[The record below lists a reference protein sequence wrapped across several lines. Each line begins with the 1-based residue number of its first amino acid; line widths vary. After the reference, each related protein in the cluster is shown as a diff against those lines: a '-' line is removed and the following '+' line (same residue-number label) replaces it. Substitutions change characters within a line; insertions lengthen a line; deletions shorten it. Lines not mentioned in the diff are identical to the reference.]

1 MLICRFFLC
10 SILSIMTLE
19 KETFFILWACY
30 NFDWFGRGF
39 ILWYLD
45 WMDAREP
52 DLIVPFYLEIFIE
65 CFYDFPFIVQCWK
78 GSSSDSLRVGKY
90 SSRLILVITRDL
102 VQDVV
107 VLIIG
112 FFLTYQYKRLA
123 IVLFKKRLNLLEV
136 EVILKFN
143 TLILQVLLEV
153 HYRRGFEVG
162 AENVNYF
169 ISVAILLVFLLM
181 VVSPFN
187 LGVRFH
193 LSVDIV

>member
-1 MLICRFFLC
+1 
-10 SILSIMTLE
+10 
-19 KETFFILWACY
+19 
-30 NFDWFGRGF
+30 
-39 ILWYLD
+39 
-45 WMDAREP
+45 MDAREL
-52 DLIVPFYLEIFIE
+52 DLIVPFYLEILIE
-65 CFYDFPFIVQCWK
+65 CFYDFPFVAQCWK

-112 FFLTYQYKRLA
+112 FFLTYQYKRLT

-136 EVILKFN
+136 EVILEFN

-153 HYRRGFEVG
+153 HYRRGFEVS